1 MILLIG
7 YLAVLV
13 GCSVHLYFT
22 ALFHLFPSPIDMF
35 ADFSRSHVV
44 QEVSVNM
51 AEDLLL
57 AAAITVGWMGTGF
70 VIAKL
75 MTGGIGATAVEKWA
89 I

>member
-35 ADFSRSHVV
+35 ADFPRSRVV
-44 QEVSVNM
+44 QEVSANM
-51 AEDLLL
+51 AEDLL

>member
-1 MILLIG
+1 
-7 YLAVLV
+7 
-13 GCSVHLYFT
+13 
-22 ALFHLFPSPIDMF
+22 
-35 ADFSRSHVV
+35 
-44 QEVSVNM
+44 M